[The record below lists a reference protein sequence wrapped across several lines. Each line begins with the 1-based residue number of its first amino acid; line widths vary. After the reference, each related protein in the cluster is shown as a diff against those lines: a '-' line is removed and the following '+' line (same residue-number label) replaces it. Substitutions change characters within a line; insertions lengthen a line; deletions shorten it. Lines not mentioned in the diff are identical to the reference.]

1 MGVST
6 KNDLVVEL
14 AEWMRSSLPRAWTLS
29 PRKAVHQ
36 PAAKMPIFQANV
48 TTPKVQA
55 FTPEFKAAL
64 QKMSTSVS
72 DKFGEM
78 VRFAAGKRGSTDQ
91 SNEQTTETI
100 PLFKQFAQ
108 QPIDLHKALI
118 LQASKYLVDLAK
130 KNKSPISPVEISQTA
145 SEIVNFL
152 ESMSK
157 EVYNRVRRASNDAL
171 TFSQEAQSLAHVPKE
186 TLNVAHPRKDIF
198 RLTQGA
204 LRYLDL
210 KKLFDDPILYRQCA
224 SKLSE
229 VISNGAKSETSVVGA
244 KKKGLS
250 F

>member
-6 KNDLVVEL
+6 KHELVVEL
-14 AEWMRSSLPRAWTLS
+14 AEWMRSSLPRAWTLT
-29 PRKAVHQ
+29 PRKAVN
-36 PAAKMPIFQANV
+36 PTAAKVLNFKANV
-48 TTPKVQA
+48 TTPKGQA

-64 QKMSTSVS
+64 QKMGTSVS
-72 DKFGEM
+72 DKFGVM
-78 VRFAAGKRGSTDQ
+78 VRYAAGKRVSTVEK
-91 SNEQTTETI
+91 NEQTTETI

-130 KNKSPISPVEISQTA
+130 KNKHPISPVEISQTA

-157 EVYNRVRRASNDAL
+157 EVYNRVRRASNDTL
-171 TFSQEAQSLAHVPKE
+171 TFSQDAQSLAHAPKD
-186 TLNVAHPRKDIF
+186 TLNIDHPRNDIF

-229 VISNGAKSETSVVGA
+229 VISNGAKSETSAAGYTA
-244 KKKGLS
+244 L
-250 F
+250 